1 MQSREEEYGQ
11 KITELEEEAKNAEL
25 AIKNLNKDIKKLLDD
40 EAPKLKRGRM
50 LYEHIM
56 GGGTTSR
63 WSSKEESLFN
73 NYYAAINYQS
83 YCRLKKVE
91 RTSKMSAHNLFY
103 LILKEMGKSDEEV
116 RRILGL
122 SAEGLR
128 SIRSRTKPLE

>member
-1 MQSREEEYGQ
+1 MQDV
-11 KITELEEEAKNAEL
+11 KADTL
-25 AIKNLNKDIKKLLDD
+25 
-40 EAPKLKRGRM
+40 
-50 LYEHIM
+50 
-56 GGGTTSR
+56 T
-63 WSSKEESLFN
+63 
-73 NYYAAINYQS
+73 